1 MKIDF
6 IYTDKNGDWN
16 DCCEV
21 AGGLENAEAELLRI
35 LNNFNRVEKARYGK
49 DAVLR
54 KLKYWLVPN
63 NMRGFVLK

>member
-35 LNNFNRVEKARYGK
+35 LNNFNRVEKTRYGK
-49 DAVLR
+49 DAV
-54 KLKYWLVPN
+54 
-63 NMRGFVLK
+63 